1 MDKKNSSFSN
11 LQFKIYNL
19 KFFEYLENEILNHKL
34 TYLLLLVTF
43 LLGTWVRIA
52 NLDKLLGFYYDQG
65 RDFLTV
71 AKILSGKLTLI
82 GPTTGIEGVFHGPL
96 YYYFLAPLFAITG
109 GDPAQMATMMGIFNS
124 LAILLIFIAG
134 SLFFNRVC
142 GLLAAFMFAISL
154 ELVNFS
160 RWFSNPSPQMVFTL
174 LALISLWMILQKK
187 RWGLPLL
194 AFAASFGFQFEAVS
208 LITIIPACLIFFIWQ
223 RRSLA
228 QVGRKFQILAILIIL
243 AGLSPFILFELRHN
257 FLMTGAVGQL
267 IAGGSSFKLNF
278 ADVIWQRINFYLDVY
293 DNLLMRDRLL
303 TIFLLA
309 ASFATGVAHLNRQ
322 KLSTNIKILLIWTV
336 SPLVVLLFYHG
347 NYGYVWGYYLSP
359 TLPSVILLVAFFLYT
374 LWQNYWSKV
383 LVVIF
388 LSIFIRAHQ
397 PILAN
402 FTSPNISY
410 GSQTIAL
417 GNQLQAID
425 WIYQD
430 AGDQAFNVD
439 VYVPPVIP
447 YAYDYLIG
455 WYGRKNYHR
464 APLDKQV
471 QLLYT
476 LYEIDPPHPERLAVW
491 LSRQKGIAP
500 FIARQAS
507 FGGITVERRQRIIK
521 NSE

>member
-1 MDKKNSSFSN
+1 MDKKDSSSS
-11 LQFKIYNL
+11 NL
-19 KFFEYLENEILNHKL
+19 KFFQYLSDEMLNHKL
-34 TYLLLLVTF
+34 IYLLLLITF
-43 LLGTWVRIA
+43 YFGTWVRTA

-96 YYYFLAPLFAITG
+96 YYYLLAPMFAITG

-134 SLFFNRVC
+134 SLFFNRAC

-174 LALISLWMILQKK
+174 LALISLWMIAQKK

-208 LITIIPACLIFFIWQ
+208 LITIIPACLVLFIWQ
-223 RRSLA
+223 RNIWLSFDRRS
-228 QVGRKFQILAILIIL
+228 QVLSVLIIL
-243 AGLSPFILFELRHN
+243 IGLSPYILFELRHN
-257 FLMTGAVGQL
+257 FLMTNAAAQL
-267 IAGGSSFKLNF
+267 IAGNSSFKLNF
-278 ADVIWQRINFYLDVY
+278 ADVIWQRINFYLEVY
-293 DNLLMRDRLL
+293 NNLLMRDRPI
-303 TIFLLA
+303 TIFLLV
-309 ASFATGVAHLNRQ
+309 ASFVIGIINLKRQ
-322 KLSTNIKILLIWTV
+322 TLSTNIKILLIWTA
-336 SPLVVLLFYHG
+336 SPLATLLFYHG

-359 TLPSVILLVAFFLYT
+359 TLPSVILLVSFSAYF
-374 LWQNYWSKV
+374 LWQNYWLKI
-383 LVVIF
+383 VVAIF
-388 LSIFIRAHQ
+388 LILFIRGHQ
-397 PILAN
+397 PLLAN
-402 FTSPNISY
+402 FTSPDISY
-410 GSQTIAL
+410 GRETIAL

-430 AGDQAFNVD
+430 AKGQAFNAD
-439 VYVPPVIP
+439 VYVPPVVP

-455 WYGRKNYHR
+455 WYGRKNYHQE
-464 APLDKQV
+464 PLDKQV

-476 LYEIDPPHPERLAVW
+476 LYEVDPPHPERLAAW

-500 FIARQAS
+500 VIVRQAS
-507 FGGITVERRQRIIK
+507 FGGITVERRQRLMIK
-521 NSE
+521 DK